1 MDTDDKALLEKL
13 NRISKIRQF
22 QNASNAVFLIDFE
35 DSTSMVFKPSSGERP
50 LWDFESGSLCRREYL
65 ASQLYPKLGVH
76 VPKSYFLE
84 ESPVGTGIIMD
95 YLEFGEPNLVQILHL
110 GVIPEG
116 EWLKSFEGV
125 TEDGKEVILWHKDSQ
140 ALRDIALAD
149 HVMNNADRKV
159 SHIGETV
166 SGLIAIDHGL
176 TFHADPKVRTF
187 LWGWQ
192 GTELRDAE
200 LARLLQL
207 EEYVTDIGLT
217 EFISEP
223 EIDALTFRITE
234 LIKSG
239 VFPSMPTERSPLPWP
254 IF

>member
-1 MDTDDKALLEKL
+1 MGIDDKALLEKL

-35 DSTSMVFKPSSGERP
+35 DSTSMVFKPSSGESP
-50 LWDFESGSLCRREYL
+50 LWDFENGSLCRREYL
-65 ASQLYPKLGVH
+65 ASQLYPILGVQ

-95 YLEFGEPNLVQILHL
+95 YLEFAEPNLVKILPM
-110 GVIPEG
+110 GVIPDG

-125 TEDGKEVILWHKDSQ
+125 TEDGKEVMLWHRDSP

-176 TFHADPKVRTF
+176 TFHVDPKIRTF

-207 EEYVTDIGLT
+207 EEYVTGVGFT
-217 EFISEP
+217 QFISEP
-223 EIDALTFRITE
+223 EVDALTIRITE
-234 LIKSG
+234 LIKTRI
-239 VFPSMPTERSPLPWP
+239 FPSMPTERSPLPWP

>member
-1 MDTDDKALLEKL
+1 MDIEDKALLERL

-22 QNASNAVFLIDFE
+22 HNASNAVFLIDFE

-65 ASQLYPKLGVH
+65 ASQLYPRLGVQ

-84 ESPVGTGIIMD
+84 ESPVGTGIIMN
-95 YLEFGEPNLVQILHL
+95 YLEFGEPNLVQILDL
-110 GVIPEG
+110 GVMPDG
-116 EWLKSFEGV
+116 EWLKSFEGT
-125 TEDGKEVILWHKDSQ
+125 TEDGREVMLWHKDSQ

-166 SGLIAIDHGL
+166 SGLIAFDHGL
-176 TFHADPKVRTF
+176 TFHADPKIRTF

-192 GTELRDAE
+192 GAELRDAE

-207 EEYVTDIGLT
+207 EEYVTGIGIT

-223 EIDALTFRITE
+223 EIDALIIRITE